1 MQRHSS
7 LLILLVLLL
16 FTTSST
22 AQPYILQHLSIG
34 DGLSNNY
41 VQDIA
46 QDKRGC
52 IWIATVL
59 GLNRF
64 DGLKFTTYK
73 STNSKLGNDALNT
86 LLYNEEDDE
95 LWVGSNNGLYILDCS
110 TEQFRQCTPPEDIS
124 INNISDLAPA
134 SNGGIWIVS
143 HTGQIVHYNKEDE
156 KYTSLS
162 NQIKGKLKQSSWCAF
177 DNYKVAIEWVDKSL
191 SLFEKRVDSNA
202 SDITALRDYRRQLM
216 ERKSDNSLLQKQ
228 M

>member
-162 NQIKGKLKQSSWCAF
+162 NQIKSKE
-177 DNYKVAIEWVDKSL
+177 N
-191 SLFEKRVDSNA
+191 
-202 SDITALRDYRRQLM
+202 
-216 ERKSDNSLLQKQ
+216 
-228 M
+228 

>member
-73 STNSKLGNDALNT
+73 STNSTYL
-86 LLYNEEDDE
+86 
-95 LWVGSNNGLYILDCS
+95 
-110 TEQFRQCTPPEDIS
+110 
-124 INNISDLAPA
+124 
-134 SNGGIWIVS
+134 IV
-143 HTGQIVHYNKEDE
+143 Q
-156 KYTSLS
+156 
-162 NQIKGKLKQSSWCAF
+162 QSSSGNVLHQKISQSTIFQTWLLLLTAE
-177 DNYKVAIEWVDKSL
+177 YGL
-191 SLFEKRVDSNA
+191 SVTLAR
-202 SDITALRDYRRQLM
+202 
-216 ERKSDNSLLQKQ
+216 
-228 M
+228 

>member
-134 SNGGIWIVS
+134 SNGGIWMVI
-143 HTGQIVHYNKEDE
+143 HTGQIAHSTQGDDTPHKASGNMSSSSSKSMASSSD
-156 KYTSLS
+156 TSTHSTFSFPLIAHEYISAAARLENTSCIGSPFS
-162 NQIKGKLKQSSWCAF
+162 NQ
-177 DNYKVAIEWVDKSL
+177 
-191 SLFEKRVDSNA
+191 
-202 SDITALRDYRRQLM
+202 
-216 ERKSDNSLLQKQ
+216 
-228 M
+228 

>member
-22 AQPYILQHLSIG
+22 AQPYILQHLSIE

-73 STNSKLGNDALNT
+73 STTSKLGNDELNAL
-86 LLYNEEDDE
+86 L
-95 LWVGSNNGLYILDCS
+95 
-110 TEQFRQCTPPEDIS
+110 
-124 INNISDLAPA
+124 
-134 SNGGIWIVS
+134 
-143 HTGQIVHYNKEDE
+143 
-156 KYTSLS
+156 
-162 NQIKGKLKQSSWCAF
+162 
-177 DNYKVAIEWVDKSL
+177 
-191 SLFEKRVDSNA
+191 
-202 SDITALRDYRRQLM
+202 
-216 ERKSDNSLLQKQ
+216 
-228 M
+228 